1 MRVIFFFSFSY
12 FRTSSSESEIGKEVK
27 IENTRLA
34 AEIKVLKKMIA
45 EKDRSLSRL
54 LELNKPNEKQ
64 DKLKIIIEKRQVE
77 TEKSKLAT
85 ENYELGTENAKKDL
99 KISELQNELTQ
110 KNELSKENEN
120 LKTDLFEIKGEN
132 NELKRKL
139 REATVD
145 SARVKDAVS
154 VMTLKKS

>member
-1 MRVIFFFSFSY
+1 MINNFFSFSY
-12 FRTSSSESEIGKEVK
+12 FRTGSSESEIGKEVK

-99 KISELQNELTQ
+99 KISELQNELAQ

-120 LKTDLFEIKGEN
+120 LKTELFETKGEI

-154 VMTLKKS
+154 LE